1 MKPKQKRL
9 FDLPPKERAKP
20 RKLMKVYDAGPCD
33 ETSDMMRFECPRCKY
48 LTEWEA
54 VSKED
59 YRKGIACPVCSGV
72 IVKPE
77 PKPELKFDPE
87 VLKDICR

>member
-9 FDLPPKERAKP
+9 FDMPRIERAKP
-20 RKLMKVYDAGPCD
+20 RKLMKVYDSGPFLD
-33 ETSDMMRFECPRCKY
+33 DTDMIQFECPRCQY
-48 LTEWEA
+48 RSEWEA
-54 VSKED
+54 MKVSEIK
-59 YRKGIACPVCSGV
+59 KGVVCPVCSGV

-87 VLKDICR
+87 VLKDMCR

>member
-1 MKPKQKRL
+1 MPRI
-9 FDLPPKERAKP
+9 ERAKP

-59 YRKGIACPVCSGV
+59 YRKGIACPVCSGE
-72 IVKPE
+72 IQKPE
-77 PKPELKFDPE
+77 PKPVVPIDPE
-87 VLKDICR
+87 FFKDLFQ